1 MKIEQIDR
9 KWAKKLVNT
18 GFCFSDC
25 LKTVA
30 ASLGKHCEFEAF
42 CCYDL
47 EIDCENKV
55 MPEIREK
62 VQREDCLE
70 KYHGLKIINKYPE
83 EFSLSELIEL
93 VKKKPAIVK
102 VNSVYCPWDPSYQ
115 RIERNEIDNTIH
127 YFVLCGITEDETQFY
142 CCDAYYNLTG
152 MTISVE
158 KIPKM
163 LYQIFYLED
172 IGEEV
177 FPSLSEFREKAEN
190 ILGYKGIISVSK
202 IFESL
207 LYHFEEHWEEWKIEG
222 KSVCLAVVNPLC
234 WEMVSF
240 MQRGIYFANM
250 ADFYGEKIKK
260 LGEQFSQLSEI
271 CERICMI
278 CLKCSHTGKLSDKV
292 LDGMKNVLC
301 YLKSGREKEL

>member
-102 VNSVYCPWDPSYQ
+102 VNSVYCPD
-115 RIERNEIDNTIH
+115 
-127 YFVLCGITEDETQFY
+127 
-142 CCDAYYNLTG
+142 
-152 MTISVE
+152 
-158 KIPKM
+158 
-163 LYQIFYLED
+163 
-172 IGEEV
+172 
-177 FPSLSEFREKAEN
+177 
-190 ILGYKGIISVSK
+190 
-202 IFESL
+202 L
-207 LYHFEEHWEEWKIEG
+207 LA
-222 KSVCLAVVNPLC
+222 LPLC
-234 WEMVSF
+234 
-240 MQRGIYFANM
+240 
-250 ADFYGEKIKK
+250 
-260 LGEQFSQLSEI
+260 
-271 CERICMI
+271 
-278 CLKCSHTGKLSDKV
+278 
-292 LDGMKNVLC
+292 
-301 YLKSGREKEL
+301 